1 MPEIMEIL
9 RAILNPTSLT
19 APELIQH
26 MRDMVQSEVA
36 AQRAEFSRRMARPV
50 EKRVSDGWC
59 LSGLGWR
66 KCEAGDAS
74 IAEFSLH
81 EGNDSR
87 LREGDYVRLSSPGGG
102 DAVQQATIY
111 REEENALWLKLREGV
126 WDELWLT
133 GPGARCLVDA
143 DFLDMEPFYQR
154 ALEAVSQTSIG
165 RECILPFLE
174 QTEKEEAADFL
185 EEHEKLADTQMN
197 ERQKDAV
204 AECLA
209 APRCHLVQGPPGTG
223 KTRAL
228 AEMVT
233 RCVRE
238 GERVL
243 ITSFTHRAIHHA
255 LDAVV
260 KFMGEPERVV
270 KIGAPVYARGS
281 AWKNFDRFR
290 DCPLAQSDDG
300 WVVGATPFVLASRV
314 KNVEF
319 DRIIVDEAGQM
330 TMPLALMAMLSGRR
344 WCFFGDGEQLG
355 PVLTSLN
362 PRDSR
367 EWSCFRMLSKLT
379 RTTMLNTGY
388 RMNAA
393 LTCWPSETFYGG
405 ELQAASGVAERRL
418 TLPLPVAEEGLAAVL
433 DPAHPLV
440 WVAFD
445 HGDGTVMQNDEAV
458 AAARLVQALVRGGVA
473 AEEIAV
479 VVPWRKQARRIR
491 HHLRG
496 RLTEDAARLCVVDTV
511 ERMQGQEREVVIV
524 SMACSEAMFLARHA
538 GFIYQPNRLNVAITR
553 ARTKAIILASTLL
566 ADFSPDGWETVEDAA
581 VFSSLLQS
589 ATRLD
594 HGF

>member
-197 ERQKDAV
+197 ERQRDAV

-209 APRCHLVQGPPGTG
+209 ALPDASAALIRDRYFSRRSVDELAAGSGQTAMAVYQTLCRL
-223 KTRAL
+223 RRRL
-228 AEMVT
+228 AECI
-233 RCVRE
+233 RQRL
-238 GERVL
+238 R
-243 ITSFTHRAIHHA
+243 S
-255 LDAVV
+255 
-260 KFMGEPERVV
+260 EPSPP
-270 KIGAPVYARGS
+270 IS
-281 AWKNFDRFR
+281 
-290 DCPLAQSDDG
+290 
-300 WVVGATPFVLASRV
+300 
-314 KNVEF
+314 
-319 DRIIVDEAGQM
+319 
-330 TMPLALMAMLSGRR
+330 
-344 WCFFGDGEQLG
+344 
-355 PVLTSLN
+355 
-362 PRDSR
+362 
-367 EWSCFRMLSKLT
+367 
-379 RTTMLNTGY
+379 
-388 RMNAA
+388 
-393 LTCWPSETFYGG
+393 
-405 ELQAASGVAERRL
+405 
-418 TLPLPVAEEGLAAVL
+418 
-433 DPAHPLV
+433 H
-440 WVAFD
+440 
-445 HGDGTVMQNDEAV
+445 
-458 AAARLVQALVRGGVA
+458 AAR
-473 AEEIAV
+473 
-479 VVPWRKQARRIR
+479 P
-491 HHLRG
+491 
-496 RLTEDAARLCVVDTV
+496 
-511 ERMQGQEREVVIV
+511 
-524 SMACSEAMFLARHA
+524 
-538 GFIYQPNRLNVAITR
+538 
-553 ARTKAIILASTLL
+553 
-566 ADFSPDGWETVEDAA
+566 
-581 VFSSLLQS
+581 
-589 ATRLD
+589 
-594 HGF
+594 